1 MKESSATE
9 LASWNVEAQ
18 PFLKSILDGVAQPV
32 WVVDHDGFIRF
43 ANPAA
48 LAALGYDRLSELEG
62 KPSHETIHYKYPDGS
77 HFPVEKCPMLLP
89 RKTGQTIHSDE
100 DWFFRRDGTSFPVS
114 YLSAPIET
122 PRGRGAVVAFTDI
135 EERRQIE
142 QVLRERDAV
151 LASIEQPVYVGDDE
165 GVIQYANPAA
175 VRALGYDDASELI
188 GKEGHW
194 LVHYKRPD
202 GSHYPIEECPLTRLR
217 EIGETLRV
225 DEDWWVRKNGSMIQI
240 AYSAVPIQTPN
251 GFGIAIAF
259 TDVTEP
265 RRVEQVLRERDVI
278 LTTVDQPV
286 YLSEGGVFKYVNPAG
301 VKALGYEDAA
311 ELEGQVDHW
320 LVHHKRPDGSH
331 YPIEECPLQ
340 KLRLMGETIHDAE
353 DWWVRKDGSMIPISY
368 SATPTETE
376 SGAGTIVAFRDISE
390 RKRAEEALRSSEE
403 QLREI
408 LKGAHEAF
416 VSMDSTGRIR
426 AWNPEAEETF
436 GWTESE
442 AIGRVLADTII
453 PTRYRAEHRGGL
465 ERFLATGQGRLLN
478 RRIEIEALH
487 RDGHEFPVEL
497 TISASQVGDGY
508 VFNAFLHDI
517 SERRTAELN
526 ARERHVAEA
535 RTAEVRAAQRRIIEA
550 ADAARRQVARDLHDG
565 AQQQFVNV
573 TINLQRAQQ
582 KWTHE
587 LDAARELLDTATQQA
602 RDGIDELRELAAG
615 IHPSLLTT
623 RGLLAAV
630 EALAD
635 RIPIVVE
642 PLEISEQR
650 FPPAIEASVYFLVC
664 EALTNVVKHARATRA
679 GVRIAAAGQLTV
691 EIRDDSVGG
700 AEARPPG
707 HGLAGLADRVAALDG
722 TFTIRSEASAGT
734 TLRAEIPLPDFSP

>member
-9 LASWNVEAQ
+9 PTSWNVEAQ

-48 LAALGYDRLSELEG
+48 LAALGYDRLSDLEG
-62 KPSHETIHYKYPDGS
+62 KPSHETIHYKYPNGS

-89 RKTGQTIHSDE
+89 HKTGQTIHSDE
-100 DWFFRRDGTSFPVS
+100 DWFFRRDGTRFPVS
-114 YLSAPIET
+114 YWSAPIET
-122 PRGRGAVVAFTDI
+122 PQGRGAVVAFTDI

-142 QVLRERDAV
+142 QMLRERDAI

-165 GVIQYANPAA
+165 GVIQYVNLAA

-188 GKEGHW
+188 GKQGHW

-202 GSHYPIEECPLTRLR
+202 GSHFPIEECPLSGVRV
-217 EIGETLRV
+217 IGETLRV
-225 DEDWWVRKNGSMIQI
+225 DEDWWVRKDGSMIQI
-240 AYSAVPIQTPN
+240 AYSAAPIRTPH

-265 RRVEQVLRERDVI
+265 RR
-278 LTTVDQPV
+278 
-286 YLSEGGVFKYVNPAG
+286 
-301 VKALGYEDAA
+301 
-311 ELEGQVDHW
+311 
-320 LVHHKRPDGSH
+320 
-331 YPIEECPLQ
+331 
-340 KLRLMGETIHDAE
+340 
-353 DWWVRKDGSMIPISY
+353 
-368 SATPTETE
+368 
-376 SGAGTIVAFRDISE
+376 
-390 RKRAEEALRSSEE
+390 AEEALRSSEE
-403 QLREI
+403 HLRDI

-426 AWNPEAEETF
+426 AWNPEAEGTF

-453 PTRYRAEHRGGL
+453 PTRYREEHRHGL
-465 ERFLATGQGRLLN
+465 ERFLATGQGRLLD
-478 RRIEIEALH
+478 RRIEIEAIH

-497 TISASQVGDGY
+497 TISAVEVGDGH

-517 SERRTAELN
+517 SERRIAELN
-526 ARERHVAEA
+526 AREREVAEA
-535 RTAEVRAAQRRIIEA
+535 RTAELRAAQRRIIEA

-565 AQQQFVNV
+565 AQQEFVNV
-573 TINLQRAQQ
+573 VINLQRAQQ
-582 KWTHE
+582 KWTPE
-587 LDAARELLDTATQQA
+587 PDRARELLDRATEQA
-602 RDGIDELRELAAG
+602 KYGIDELRELAAG
-615 IHPSLLTT
+615 IHPLLLTT

-635 RIPIVVE
+635 RIPIAVE
-642 PLEISEQR
+642 PLEVPEQR
-650 FPPAIEASVYFLVC
+650 FPPAVEACVYFLVS

-679 GVRIAAAGQLTV
+679 RVRIAEAGQLTV
-691 EIRDDSVGG
+691 EIRDDGVGG
-700 AEARPPG
+700 AEAHPTG

-734 TLRAEIPLPDFSP
+734 TLRAEIPLPESEVSP